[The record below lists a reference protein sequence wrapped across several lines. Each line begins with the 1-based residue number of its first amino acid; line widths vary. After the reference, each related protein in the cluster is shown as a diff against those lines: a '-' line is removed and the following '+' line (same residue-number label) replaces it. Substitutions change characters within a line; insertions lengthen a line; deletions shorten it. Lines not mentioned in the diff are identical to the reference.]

1 MAHTGIH
8 EKIKIGLWTKCV
20 ETVTKLQNVMVNPHA
35 EKFAH
40 EKLYGKMTDNKKS
53 LSNLG

>member
-40 EKLYGKMTDNKKS
+40 EKLYGKMTDNK
-53 LSNLG
+53 